1 MQPLEV
7 RGVGDGDEEQRA
19 ALSLAQRP
27 KFTVYGKNID
37 SGHLKHVYAGK
48 ADYQHPNH
56 MFII

>member
-37 SGHLKHVYAGK
+37 SGHLKHVYAGM